1 MMDTDLT
8 PAEPP
13 ESSPRATA
21 RSIPRARD
29 AHGDAAHSPTDPAQ
43 RQPRAATAR
52 GTERFAARFAPAMVG
67 DFYRAGPDG
76 LRMSSLG
83 IGTYLGECDDAD
95 DSRYE
100 HAVAAAIGGG
110 VNVVDS
116 AINYRCQR
124 SERAVGRALRTLL
137 REGHIARDEIVVCTK
152 GGYVPLDGNVPPT
165 RAEYDA
171 VLEREYFARGTM
183 TPADLVGGG
192 HCIAPAF
199 ITDQV
204 ARSGANLNVGCI
216 DIYYLHNPE
225 QQLPGVPR
233 AVFTERLTSA
243 FEALE
248 ACVGAGTIGV
258 YGIATWNGLRAAPGS
273 RDHVSL
279 EHCVEVARAV
289 AGDSH
294 HFRVVQLP
302 VNLAMSEAVRSRTQ
316 RVRDRE
322 MSVIQACAELGLTLV
337 ASAALMQS
345 QLAHGLPP
353 AVRDALP
360 PFDTDAQRALAFVR
374 TLPGVTTALVG
385 MRDPRHVAENLATA
399 AR

>member
-8 PAEPP
+8 AGEPP
-13 ESSPRATA
+13 ESSPRATS
-21 RSIPRARD
+21 RGTPRARH
-29 AHGDAAHSPTDPAQ
+29 AHGDEAHAFTALRSPQPGAASPQ
-43 RQPRAATAR
+43 GTA
-52 GTERFAARFAPAMVG
+52 GFAARYAPAMVE

-76 LRMSSLG
+76 IRMSSLG
-83 IGTYLGECDDAD
+83 IGTYLGECDDSD

-110 VNVVDS
+110 INVVDS

-124 SERAVGRALRTLL
+124 SERAVGRALSALL
-137 REGHIARDEIVVCTK
+137 REGRLARDEIVVCTK
-152 GGYVPLDGNVPPT
+152 GGYVPLDGSVPPT

-171 VLEREYFARGTM
+171 VLEREYFARGVM
-183 TPADLVGGG
+183 TPAELVGGG
-192 HCIAPAF
+192 HCMAPAF
-199 ITDQV
+199 VADQV
-204 ARSGANLNVGCI
+204 ARSAANLHVGCI

-225 QQLPGVPR
+225 QQLPAVPR
-233 AVFTERLTSA
+233 AVFTERLTQA
-243 FEALE
+243 FATLE
-248 ACVGAGTIGV
+248 ACVAAGVIRV

-279 EHCVEVARAV
+279 EGCVEVARAV

-294 HFRVVQLP
+294 HFRAVQLP

-322 MSVIQACAELGLTLV
+322 MSVIQACSELGLTLV

-345 QLAHGLPP
+345 QLARGLPP

-360 PFDTDAQRALAFVR
+360 PFETDAQRALAFVR

-385 MRDPRHVAENLATA
+385 MRDPRHVAENLAIA